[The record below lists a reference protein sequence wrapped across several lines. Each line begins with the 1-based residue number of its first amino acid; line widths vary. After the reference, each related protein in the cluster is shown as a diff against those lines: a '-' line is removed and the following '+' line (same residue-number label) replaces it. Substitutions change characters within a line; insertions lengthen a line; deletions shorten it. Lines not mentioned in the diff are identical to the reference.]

1 LKGTRN
7 DMTVTSRESGTGLA
21 PAAKRSIVGGIISLL
36 IDSYDIYVPAFILPA
51 AMNYFEPS
59 SMPTTTKVT
68 LVSVIFTVTLLARPV
83 GGPIFGHLGDRIGR
97 KKVTMICGVG
107 FTITTLV
114 LACLP
119 GYGTWGYGALTA
131 LIVLRFIDGVFL
143 GGGYAGPVPLAIER
157 SPARLRGLVGG
168 VVSAGAPVAIIFIS
182 VVQLTALK
190 QIAPPAY
197 QSWGW
202 RLPFFFGVLLGIG
215 YLVYY
220 ARVPEVDVEALAQAR
235 ESKRPPLVELF
246 SGDNFKNLLQ
256 VFLLMTGMWFAAQM
270 MLSFLPGMLIGVLHQ
285 NASDVST
292 MEIYANVATI
302 IAMIGFAAL
311 SQRVGRR
318 RVLFWSAIAVTVFA
332 SLAYA
337 FMVVLANDG
346 TAFVPIAILAIIGFI
361 LVNGPLGTIV
371 VYLNERFGKGV
382 RSSGYGTAYTV
393 SLILPSMYSVWIG
406 MLKNVMPYDYAPLV
420 LIVLGGVLFAAG
432 AWIGPETVTGGTL
445 AADTAAARPS
455 TAGTRVGAQRATAGE
470 AS

>member
-1 LKGTRN
+1 
-7 DMTVTSRESGTGLA
+7 MPVTSQDAQAGIS
-21 PAAKRSIVGGIISLL
+21 PAARSSIIGGIISLL

-51 AMNYFEPS
+51 ALNYFEPS
-59 SMPTTTKVT
+59 TMAATTKVT

-83 GGPIFGHLGDRIGR
+83 GGPIFGHLGDKIGR
-97 KKVTMICGVG
+97 KRVTMICGAG
-107 FTITTLV
+107 FTVTTLV
-114 LACLP
+114 IACLP
-119 GYGTWGYGALTA
+119 GYGTWGFGALVA
-131 LIVLRFIDGVFL
+131 LIALRFVDGVFL

-190 QIAPPAY
+190 QITPPQY

-202 RLPFFFGVLLGIG
+202 RLPFFFGVLLGIA

-220 ARVPEVDVEALAQAR
+220 SRVPEVDIEALAKDRKSQRA
-235 ESKRPPLVELF
+235 PLVELF
-246 SGDNFKNLLQ
+246 SGPNFRNLLQ

-270 MLSFLPGMLIGVLHQ
+270 MLSFLPGLLIGVLHQ
-285 NASDVST
+285 NSSDVST
-292 MEIYANVATI
+292 MEIVANVATI
-302 IAMIGFAAL
+302 VAMIGVAAL

-318 RVLFWSAIAVTVFA
+318 VTLIWSAAAVIVIA

-346 TAFVPIAILAIIGFI
+346 AAFLPIAILAIIGFVC
-361 LVNGPLGTIV
+361 VNGPLGCIV

-406 MLKNVMPYDYAPLV
+406 VLQHVIPYDYAPLV
-420 LIVLGGVLFAAG
+420 LILVGGVLFFAG
-432 AWIGPETVTGGTL
+432 AWIGPETVTGGLL
-445 AADTAAARPS
+445 AEQADVPV
-455 TAGTRVGAQRATAGE
+455 TAGASLSAASPATRGTVAGGE

>member
-1 LKGTRN
+1 
-7 DMTVTSRESGTGLA
+7 MSVTARETEVGLT
-21 PAAKRSIVGGIISLL
+21 PAARRSVIGGIISLL

-59 SMPTTTKVT
+59 SMAATTKVT

-83 GGPIFGHLGDRIGR
+83 GGPIFGSLGDKIGR
-97 KKVTMICGVG
+97 KKVTMIAGAG
-107 FTITTLV
+107 FTVTTLV
-114 LACLP
+114 IACLP
-119 GYGTWGYGALTA
+119 GYSTWGYGALVA

-157 SPARLRGLVGG
+157 SPARLRGLIGG
-168 VVSAGAPVAIIFIS
+168 IVAAGAPVAIIFIS

-190 QIAPPAY
+190 RIAPPAY
-197 QSWGW
+197 MSWGW
-202 RLPFFFGVLLGIG
+202 RLPFFFGVLLGIA

-220 ARVPEVDVEALAQAR
+220 SRVPEVDVEALAKDR
-235 ESKRPPLVELF
+235 ESKRAPLFELF
-246 SGDNFKNLLQ
+246 SRANFKNLLQ

-270 MLSFLPGMLIGVLHQ
+270 MLSFLPGLLIGVLHQ

-292 MEIYANVATI
+292 MEIVANVATV
-302 IAMIGFAAL
+302 IAMIGVAAL

-318 RVLFWSAIAVTVFA
+318 TVLFWSAAAITVGA

-337 FMVVLANDG
+337 FMVMLANSG
-346 TAFVPIAILAIIGFI
+346 AAFLPIAILAIIGFI
-361 LVNGPLGTIV
+361 LVNGPLGCVV

-406 MLKNVMPYDYAPLV
+406 VLKNVIPYDYAPLI
-420 LIVLGGVLFAAG
+420 LILLGGVLFAVG
-432 AWIGPETVTGGTL
+432 ARIGPETVTARLGVGTV
-445 AADTAAARPS
+445 S
-455 TAGTRVGAQRATAGE
+455 AGTASAGTAPTMA
-470 AS
+470 ASDLMEETS

>member
-1 LKGTRN
+1 
-7 DMTVTSRESGTGLA
+7 MPVTSQDAQAGLT
-21 PAAKRSIVGGIISLL
+21 PAAKSSIIGGVLSLL

-59 SMPTTTKVT
+59 TMAATTKVT

-83 GGPIFGHLGDRIGR
+83 GGPIFGHLGDKIGR
-97 KKVTMICGVG
+97 KRVTMICGAG
-107 FTITTLV
+107 FTVTTLV

-119 GYGTWGYGALTA
+119 GYGSWGYGALVA
-131 LIVLRFIDGVFL
+131 LIALRFIDGVFL

-157 SPARLRGLVGG
+157 SPSRLRGLVGG

-197 QSWGW
+197 ESWGW

-220 ARVPEVDVEALAQAR
+220 SRVPEVDVEALAKDRQSRKA
-235 ESKRPPLVELF
+235 PLLELF
-246 SGDNFKNLLQ
+246 TGPNFRNLLQ

-270 MLSFLPGMLIGVLHQ
+270 MLSFLPGLLIGVLHQ

-292 MEIYANVATI
+292 MEIVANVATI
-302 IAMIGFAAL
+302 IAMIGVAAL

-318 RVLFWSAIAVTVFA
+318 PTLIWSAAAVIVIA

-346 TAFVPIAILAIIGFI
+346 AAFLPIAILAIIGFI
-361 LVNGPLGTIV
+361 CVNGPLGCIV
-371 VYLNERFGKGV
+371 VYLNERFGKGI

-406 MLKNVMPYDYAPLV
+406 VLQHVIPYDYAPLV
-420 LIVLGGVLFAAG
+420 LILLGGVLFLAG
-432 AWIGPETVTGGTL
+432 AWIGPETVTGGAL
-445 AADTAAARPS
+445 AEQADVP
-455 TAGTRVGAQRATAGE
+455 VRAEALRGE

>member
-1 LKGTRN
+1 
-7 DMTVTSRESGTGLA
+7 MAVTSPDSGTGLSQD
-21 PAAKRSIVGGIISLL
+21 AKRSIIGGIISLL

-59 SMPTTTKVT
+59 TMAATTKVT

-83 GGPIFGHLGDRIGR
+83 GGPIFGHLGDKIGR
-97 KKVTMICGVG
+97 KRVTMICGAG
-107 FTITTLV
+107 FTVTTLV
-114 LACLP
+114 IACLP
-119 GYGTWGYGALTA
+119 GYGTLGYGALVA
-131 LIVLRFIDGVFL
+131 LIVLRFVDGVFL

-182 VVQLTALK
+182 VVQLTALN
-190 QIAPPAY
+190 QIAPAGY

-202 RLPFFFGVLLGIG
+202 RLPFFFGVLLGLG
-215 YLVYY
+215 YLFYY
-220 ARVPEVDVEALAQAR
+220 ARVPEVDVEALAKDRKSQRA
-235 ESKRPPLVELF
+235 PLLELF
-246 SGDNFKNLLQ
+246 SGPNFRNLLQ

-270 MLSFLPGMLIGVLHQ
+270 MLSFLPGLLIGVLHQ

-292 MEIYANVATI
+292 MEIVANVMTV
-302 IAMIGFAAL
+302 IAMIGVAAL

-318 RVLFWSAIAVTVFA
+318 VTLIASAAAVIVIA

-337 FMVVLANDG
+337 FMVALANRGAGFVPVAVLAIV
-346 TAFVPIAILAIIGFI
+346 AFIC
-361 LVNGPLGTIV
+361 VNAPLGCIV
-371 VYLNERFGKGV
+371 VYLNERFGKGI

-393 SLILPSMYSVWIG
+393 SLILPSLYSVWIG
-406 MLKNVMPYDYAPLV
+406 LLQHVMPYDYAPLV
-420 LIVLGGVLFAAG
+420 LVVLGGVLFAAG

-445 AADTAAARPS
+445 AATDAVVAEAGV
-455 TAGTRVGAQRATAGE
+455 TAGRPRPTRSSTTGGE